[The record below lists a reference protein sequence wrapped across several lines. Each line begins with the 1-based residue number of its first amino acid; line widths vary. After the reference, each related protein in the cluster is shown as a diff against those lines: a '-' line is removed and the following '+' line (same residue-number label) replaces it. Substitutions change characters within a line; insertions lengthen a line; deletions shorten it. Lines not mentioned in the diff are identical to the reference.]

1 MKNIIEKIKENYK
14 YLLIALV
21 IGGLVGF
28 LASKSTHQHINT
40 STNQQIKESAHQHIS
55 ESTNQ
60 PEDKTWTCSMHPQIK
75 QEEPGQCPICGMDL
89 IPLSEADDG
98 GEQIDPDDIQMTESA
113 KKLADIQTT
122 TVQKKSPVKTLYLQ
136 GKVQPDERNIARLT
150 ARFGGR
156 IEKLFIS
163 FTGQRVDKGE
173 KLATIYSP
181 ELVTAQ
187 RELLEAARQ
196 GRKDTPL
203 FNAAKSKLRLWDLSD
218 DQIVEILEEG
228 EPIVY
233 FDVRSPI
240 TGTVMH
246 RNVSVGDYVKEGQPL
261 FKVTDLAKVWV
272 MFDAYESDLP
282 WISVG
287 DKIQFSVKVLP
298 GKNFEGEVSY
308 IDPFITEKSRVAKVR
323 VEVENPERKLK
334 PEMFVQGKLYSD
346 MAKDGKKIII
356 PKTSVLWTGKRAV
369 VYVKV
374 PGKDKPV
381 FEHRQIELGP
391 ETGQSYVVAEGLSA
405 GEEIATNGVF
415 KIDAAAQLAGKPSM
429 MNPGG
434 GKASNGH
441 DHGSHSGEMEK
452 DQSGETVEI
461 DKSQISTKFKKQLT
475 AFYKDYLEMKDAFV
489 ASDAA
494 KVSKEVKEV
503 QQSLKKVDMSLLEG
517 EAHMQWMDHL
527 NVMKTH
533 LKTIAGTNDL
543 KKQRSAFVDFN
554 PAFHEAVTTFG
565 LSGVKAYYQYCPMA
579 NSSEGAYWFSDEEQ
593 IRNPYYGDQ
602 MLTCGEVREEIK

>member
-1 MKNIIEKIKENYK
+1 MKNIIENIKRNWK
-14 YLLIALV
+14 TVISAIIVGLLAGWLFFGV
-21 IGGLVGF
+21 
-28 LASKSTHQHINT
+28 
-40 STNQQIKESAHQHIS
+40 S
-55 ESTNQ
+55 ESSEVSQGAETTHNHDHSNEAK
-60 PEDKTWTCSMHPQIK
+60 EDKTWTCSMHPQIK

-163 FTGQRVDKGE
+163 FTGERVDKGE

-218 DQIVEILEEG
+218 DQIEEILEEG

-261 FKVTDLAKVWV
+261 FKVIDLTKLWV

-282 WISVG
+282 WINVG
-287 DKIQFSVKVLP
+287 DKVEFSVKALP
-298 GKNFEGEVSY
+298 GKEFSGRVDF
-308 IDPFITEKSRVAKVR
+308 IDPFIKDKSRVAKVR
-323 VEVENPERKLK
+323 VEVDNPENKIK
-334 PEMFVQGKLYSD
+334 PEMFVQGRLHSKIAGNEKKL
-346 MAKDGKKIII
+346 MI
-356 PKTSVLWTGKRAV
+356 PKTTVLWSGKRSV

-374 PGKDKPV
+374 PGHDKPV
-381 FEHRQIELGP
+381 FEHRTIELGP
-391 ETGQSYVVAEGLSA
+391 ETGKSYVVAGGLSE
-405 GEEIATNGVF
+405 GEEIVTNGVF
-415 KIDAAAQLAGKPSM
+415 KIDAAAQLSGKPSM
-429 MNPGG
+429 MSPEG
-434 GKASNGH
+434 GKPNTGH
-441 DHGSHSGEMEK
+441 DHGQEDHSGMEGEMESTQEAK
-452 DQSGETVEI
+452 I
-461 DKSQISTKFKKQLT
+461 DKSDIDSEFQKQLT
-475 AFYKDYLEMKDAFV
+475 NFYKDYLEMKDAFV

-494 KVSKEVKEV
+494 KVSKEAKEV

-527 NVMKTH
+527 NVMKAQ
-533 LKTIAGTNDL
+533 LDKIAGTDDL

-554 PAFHEAVTTFG
+554 LTFHDAVTTFG
-565 LSGVKAYYQYCPMA
+565 LSGVKAYYQFCPMA
-579 NSSEGAYWFSDEEQ
+579 NSNEGAYWFSDEEQ
-593 IRNPYYGDQ
+593 IRNPYYGEQ
-602 MLTCGEVREEIK
+602 MLTCGEVREEIE